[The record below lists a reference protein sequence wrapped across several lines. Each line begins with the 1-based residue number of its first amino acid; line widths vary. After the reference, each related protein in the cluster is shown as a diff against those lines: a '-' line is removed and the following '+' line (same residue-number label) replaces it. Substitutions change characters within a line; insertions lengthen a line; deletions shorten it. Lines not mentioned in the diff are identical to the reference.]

1 MNLHEIFN
9 RAPRILVAD
18 DDWLNRDLLE
28 AFLSDSGCEVMK
40 AADGDTALEMAMEN
54 PPDLAILDVNM
65 PPGISGITAA
75 REIRDRTTVPV
86 MFLSAYDNDK
96 YVQQAV
102 AEGALGYLVKPV
114 DVTKIKPSIEAARV
128 RSRELK
134 NLRDAELNLNIAL
147 RSGRERSVAIGMIME
162 RYKLSEQEAFEGLRS
177 LARRQRRKLDDVVRE
192 VIEAAGTIRDMAN
205 NRESD

>member
-1 MNLHEIFN
+1 MTK
-9 RAPRILVAD
+9 PTILIAD
-18 DDWLNRDLLE
+18 DERLILATLGMGLRDAGYDVIE
-28 AFLSDSGCEVMK
+28 ASSGEEAIEMCERY
-40 AADGDTALEMAMEN
+40 T
-54 PPDLAILDVNM
+54 PDLAILDVNM